1 MASVKPMYAVG
12 IDPGSRRTRVVICTY
27 ENGRIRFLGAG
38 ETESQGWLKGR
49 IADQSAVSESVLA
62 ALRAAEHSAGGVSVE
77 SAVVGMGGP
86 TTRGHSGRGVLELG
100 YVREIDRRDVTRVVD
115 RASRVQLMED
125 RMVLQLF
132 PQDFVVDDHP
142 GHRDPRKMLA
152 SRLEINVHLI
162 TCSVQEHNSLVGAV
176 NQAHLNVEETVFEAL
191 AACYAVVL
199 PEARR
204 EGIAVVDIGAQ
215 SSELVIY
222 YGDAMHLASAIPVCG
237 DHFTRDLAQALHLS
251 FDDAET
257 VKLAFGNAV
266 SSEVA
271 ENCYIELPGPED
283 RPRRDVQRRFVS
295 RILEARAIELFKFVR
310 SEFARVGMDRALIG
324 GVFLTGAGSK
334 LAGLCDAAENVLE
347 CQTRFGW
354 TEGVQDWPPELN
366 DPEWCTAAGLAMYSA
381 KLKQQMQF
389 QKDHTSWLGK
399 MLK

>member
-1 MASVKPMYAVG
+1 MYAVG
-12 IDPGSRRTRVVICTY
+12 IDAGSRYTRVVICAY

-38 ETESQGWLKGR
+38 VAESQGWMKGR
-49 IADQSAVSESVLA
+49 IADQNAVADSVLA
-62 ALRAAEHSAGGVSVE
+62 ALRAAEQSAGGVSVE

-142 GHRDPRKMLA
+142 GHRDPRRMLA
-152 SRLEINVHLI
+152 SRLEINVHLV

-176 NQAHLNVEETVFEAL
+176 NQAHLTVEETVFEAL
-191 AACYAVVL
+191 AACYATVL
-199 PEARR
+199 PEGRR

-222 YGDAMHLASAIPVCG
+222 YGDAMHLASAIPICA

-251 FDDAET
+251 FDEAEV
-257 VKLAFGNAV
+257 VKMAYGYAI
-266 SSEVA
+266 SSDVP
-271 ENCYIELPGPED
+271 ENVYIELPTPED
-283 RPRRDVQRRFVS
+283 RQRRDAPRKLVA
-295 RILEARAIELFKFVR
+295 RILEARAVELFKYVR
-310 SEFARVGMDRALIG
+310 NEFARVGMDRALIG
-324 GVFLTGAGSK
+324 GVFLTGSGSK
-334 LAGLCDAAENVLE
+334 LPGLCDVAENVLE

-354 TEGVQDWPPELN
+354 TEGIQNWPPELN
-366 DPEWCTAAGLAMYSA
+366 DPEWSTVAGLAMYSA
-381 KLKQQMQF
+381 KLKQQLQF
-389 QKDHTSWLGK
+389 QKDNSSWLGK

>member
-1 MASVKPMYAVG
+1 MASVKAMYAVG

-49 IADQSAVSESVLA
+49 IADQCAVSESVLA